1 MKRKTKQQREA
12 DLRQRIMD
20 IARGAAHGQSLD
32 GPNGKDGDFYYAMGP
47 KDFFGFI
54 RAVQSEFPA
63 PESMSVYAIWQLE
76 SFCNID
82 STVAHLIERG
92 VKF

>member
-1 MKRKTKQQREA
+1 MKRKTKRQREA

-20 IARGAAHGQSLD
+20 LARGAARGQSLS
-32 GPNGKDGDFYYAMGP
+32 GPDGKDGDFYFAMGP
-47 KDFFGFI
+47 EIFFGFI
-54 RAVQSEFPA
+54 RAAQSEFPA
-63 PESMSVYAIWQLE
+63 PESTAVYELWQLGHFE
-76 SFCNID
+76 NID